1 MEGSMSCVWKD
12 KWVLGEESVLLPT
25 KKRNAEVKERWLEG
39 REVGGGSG

>member
-1 MEGSMSCVWKD
+1 MEESMSCVWKD
-12 KWVLGEESVLLPT
+12 KWVLGEESVLPT